1 MSAINRIQ
9 PYIALARLDRPIG
22 IWLLLFPCWRGQR
35 IASIQGGHPPNLWY
49 TLLFGLDAVIMRSS
63 GCVINDVLDRD
74 LDAQT
79 RHRPLASGHL
89 SLIQTV
95 VTQGE
100 SSRNYNGRNKTRY
113 P

>member
-1 MSAINRIQ
+1 MSAIQ

-49 TLLFGLDAVIMRSS
+49 TLLFGLDAVIMRAS

-79 RHRPLASGHL
+79 RNRPLVIRQP
-89 SLIQTV
+89 SLTQAV

-100 SSRNYNGRNKTRY
+100 SSRNYNGHNKTRY

>member
-1 MSAINRIQ
+1 MSAIQ

-49 TLLFGLDAVIMRSS
+49 TLLFGLDAVVMRSS

-74 LDAQT
+74 LDAQVART